1 MELPIAPTASP
12 YSPLFEMRAWRKELD
27 QLLLQY
33 AEDEAMQAA
42 IVEARREVDA
52 WIRARAQA
60 ATPGR

>member
-27 QLLLQY
+27 QLSLQY
-33 AEDEAMQAA
+33 ADDEAMQAV

-52 WIRARAQA
+52 WIRARRGGS
-60 ATPGR
+60 TIR